1 MSLNFPYTC
10 PDIDRSL
17 SGIKSDIDSELV
29 DMITECC
36 PLLPEFK
43 LNEFVKPYIESL
55 YERFSESFEAVRSL
69 NDDMRNQ
76 AEIQINALKA
86 DKEQLLEDIRIL
98 EEEKKDLV
106 YDMNDLRDEIENLK
120 SKHESKLK

>member
-1 MSLNFPYTC
+1 MSLDFPYTC

-17 SGIKSDIDSELV
+17 SGIKSDIDSELI

-69 NDDMRNQ
+69 NDDMRSQ
-76 AEIQINALKA
+76 AELQINAIQA
-86 DKEQLLEDIRIL
+86 DNEQLLEDVRIL
-98 EEEKKDLV
+98 EEEKQDLV
-106 YDMNDLRDEIENLK
+106 YDINKLKDEIEDLK
-120 SKHESKLK
+120 SRTYEG

>member
-1 MSLNFPYTC
+1 MSLDFPYTC

-17 SGIKSDIDSELV
+17 SGIKSDIDSELI

-69 NDDMRNQ
+69 NDDMRSQ
-76 AEIQINALKA
+76 AELQINALQA
-86 DKEQLLEDIRIL
+86 DNEQLLEDVRIL
-98 EEEKKDLV
+98 EEEKQDLV
-106 YDMNDLRDEIENLK
+106 YDINKLKDEIEDLK
-120 SKHESKLK
+120 SRTYEG